1 MNWTVFGIF
10 AYVLL
15 VLQTAAAPAMELPT
29 RFGAVGPQFVLVLG
43 VVVGLFAAPRLV
55 YLAWGI
61 LGLLVDLVSPLS
73 AGPGALSFTLVGPHV
88 LGYLAAG
95 FVILQLRSMVFRQ
108 HPFSTGFS
116 IVLAGA
122 AAELVVVLL
131 LSVRGV
137 YEVLPD
143 FSALN
148 ELALRGISLLYSGVV
163 GTLMAV
169 PLLRLI
175 GIFGFPTSNADRPV
189 RWGR

>member
-10 AYVLL
+10 AYLLL
-15 VLQTAAAPAMELPT
+15 VLQTAAAPSMELPT
-29 RFGAVGPQFVLVLG
+29 RFGAAGPQFVLVLG
-43 VVVGLFAAPRLV
+43 VVVGLFAAPRVV

-61 LGLLVDLVSPLS
+61 LGLLVDLVSPFT
-73 AGPGALSFTLVGPHV
+73 GGQGTLSFTLVGPHV

-95 FVILQLRSMVFRQ
+95 FVLLQLRSMVFRQ

-131 LSVRGV
+131 LSLRGM
-137 YEVLPD
+137 YEAMPG
-143 FSALN
+143 FSAMN

-163 GTLMAV
+163 GTLLAV

-175 GIFGFPTSNADRPV
+175 AIFGFPTSNANRPV